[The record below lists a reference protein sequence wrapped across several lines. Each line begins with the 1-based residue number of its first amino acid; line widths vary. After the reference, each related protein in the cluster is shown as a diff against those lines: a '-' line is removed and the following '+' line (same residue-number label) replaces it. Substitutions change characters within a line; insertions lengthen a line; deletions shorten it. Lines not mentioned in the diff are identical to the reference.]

1 MSFFL
6 ISGTLFTVKHA
17 CNDFFE
23 NRDRAMWFYIQ
34 MLYKKQYENGHD
46 SQKLAQNHWIYL
58 RPLTYCH
65 CKLFFYSQ
73 HQEKKEVKKGVKI

>member
-23 NRDRAMWFYIQ
+23 NRDRAMWYYIQ
-34 MLYKKQYENGHD
+34 MLYKKQNENGHD
-46 SQKLAQNHWIYL
+46 
-58 RPLTYCH
+58 R
-65 CKLFFYSQ
+65 
-73 HQEKKEVKKGVKI
+73 